1 MSIETF
7 LSQHQIAQQVEQLA
21 NQINQYYQTL
31 LPPDQP
37 LVVLVILKGSAVF
50 YADLIRKLKIPVVTE
65 FISVSSYGNDMESS
79 GQIRFELDTR
89 GSITDR
95 HVLIVEDI
103 IDTGN
108 SLHTIL
114 NHLEARKPR
123 SLEIVTLLSK
133 PSRRVKEVSVKF
145 IGFTIPDKFVVGYG
159 MDYAER
165 YRELPEIGVLTLEQV

>member
-1 MSIETF
+1 MSIEPF
-7 LSQHQIAQQVEQLA
+7 LSKQQIAQQVEQLA

-31 LPPDQP
+31 LPPDKP
-37 LVVLVILKGSAVF
+37 LVVLVILKGSAIF

-65 FISVSSYGNDMESS
+65 FISISSYGNDMESS
-79 GQIRFELDTR
+79 GQIRFELDSR
-89 GSITDR
+89 SSITDQ

-108 SLHTIL
+108 SLHTVL
-114 NHLEARKPR
+114 NHLEARNPR

-133 PSRRVKEVSVKF
+133 PSRREKEVSVKF
-145 IGFTIPDKFVVGYG
+145 IGFTIPDKFVIGYG

-165 YRELPEIGVLTLEQV
+165 YRELPEIGVLTL